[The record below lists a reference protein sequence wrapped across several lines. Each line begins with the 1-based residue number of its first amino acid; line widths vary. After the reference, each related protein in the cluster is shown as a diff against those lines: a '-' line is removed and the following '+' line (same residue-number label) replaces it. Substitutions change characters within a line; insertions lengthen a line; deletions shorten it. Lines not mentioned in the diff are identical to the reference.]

1 MRVAQSGS
9 RDAARNGP
17 GTTSQ
22 GALMD
27 RFWKLPAAV
36 VEMTVGTMIVM
47 YQLTVARRIV
57 RQEQKR
63 LTN

>member
-1 MRVAQSGS
+1 MCWVLMSDSDQRSLNDVMVA
-9 RDAARNGP
+9 
-17 GTTSQ
+17 T
-22 GALMD
+22 MD
-27 RFWKLPAAV
+27 RLWKLPAAM

>member
-1 MRVAQSGS
+1 MSTG
-9 RDAARNGP
+9 DI
-17 GTTSQ
+17 
-22 GALMD
+22 MD
-27 RFWKLPAAV
+27 RFWKLPATV

>member
-1 MRVAQSGS
+1 MSGFDRRSLSVARRTG
-9 RDAARNGP
+9 D
-17 GTTSQ
+17 T
-22 GALMD
+22 MD
-27 RFWKLPAAV
+27 RLFKLPATV